1 MSRISANLAKL
12 MNDYTSFTFGTAR
25 RYNVSAYQLEKSISQ
40 GVLTKPSVG
49 TYVVSGYLED
59 EMSIISQRFS
69 RGVFSQETAL
79 AFYDLSDEMPWRY
92 TMTFPRGYHAAP
104 NALKDNHIHA
114 QYRTGRY
121 YSAGITTKLTADK
134 NKISIYSVERAL
146 LDAWNSSDTQL
157 YVKNDAAKRYM
168 QRKDRNYQE
177 LLTLERELYPKS
189 TLSEVLE
196 VIAQ

>member
-12 MNDYTSFTFGTAR
+12 MNDYTSFT
-25 RYNVSAYQLEKSISQ
+25 
-40 GVLTKPSVG
+40 
-49 TYVVSGYLED
+49 
-59 EMSIISQRFS
+59 
-69 RGVFSQETAL
+69 SQETAL

-146 LDAWNSSDTQL
+146 LDAWNSPNTQL

>member
-40 GVLTKPSVG
+40 GVLTKLSIG

-69 RGVFSQETAL
+69 RGVFSQ
-79 AFYDLSDEMPWRY
+79 
-92 TMTFPRGYHAAP
+92 
-104 NALKDNHIHA
+104 
-114 QYRTGRY
+114 
-121 YSAGITTKLTADK
+121 DK

-146 LDAWNSSDTQL
+146 LDAWNSPNTQL